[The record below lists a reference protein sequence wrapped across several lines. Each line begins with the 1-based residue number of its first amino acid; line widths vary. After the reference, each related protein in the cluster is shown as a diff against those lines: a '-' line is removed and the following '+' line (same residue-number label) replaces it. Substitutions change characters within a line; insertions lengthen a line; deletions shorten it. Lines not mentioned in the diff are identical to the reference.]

1 MVDKVQPQYLSLQG
15 LSARS
20 SLSIKTLRIIGKGQ
34 ERHMQR
40 FMVMSRDKNRAKF
53 KLKNG
58 DYSRSEKM

>member
-1 MVDKVQPQYLSLQG
+1 MMDKVQPQYLSLQG

-20 SLSIKTLRIIGKGQ
+20 SLSIKTLRIIEKGQ
-34 ERHMQR
+34 ERHMPR